1 MLHSLLTI
9 AAAIT
14 GLLAVT
20 GIGYMLAVLWCV
32 RRFASRTVARRGFT
46 PPVSILKPL
55 KGADPQIYHCFRSHC
70 VQDYPEFEIIFGV
83 NDALDPAVPYVE
95 QLQREFPQLSIKL
108 IVCSEVLGTN
118 RKVSNLIRL
127 AQEARYQHLLV
138 NDGDISVASNYLQQV
153 MAPFA
158 DPQMG
163 LVTALYRAVP
173 GRTLSSHL
181 EAAAINTDFPGGV
194 LMAINMERGV
204 HFGLG
209 STLAFTHTA
218 LNAIGGFEAIVSHLA
233 DDYELGNR
241 ISRAGFG
248 TYLADTVVETHLPD
262 YSFADMFRHQLRWA
276 RTIRD
281 RRPTQYLGLS
291 ITYAIPWAFLAL
303 VLSGGATWAWTLTAV
318 SLSLRLIT
326 AYVLSKEVVAH
337 SAAAG
342 RLWLVPV
349 RDCVALLIW
358 AASFFGNTINWRG
371 ESFRLKDGRLYRAA

>member
-14 GLLAVT
+14 GLLAVS

-32 RRFASRTVARRGFT
+32 RRFARRTVARGGFT

-83 NDALDPAVPYVE
+83 NDASDPAVPYVE

-118 RKVSNLIRL
+118 RKVSNLVRL

-173 GRTLSSHL
+173 GRTLSSQL
-181 EAAAINTDFPGGV
+181 ESAAINTDFPGGV

-209 STLAFTHTA
+209 STLAFTRTA
-218 LNAIGGFEAIVSHLA
+218 LNAIGGFEAIVNHLA

-241 ISRAGFG
+241 ISRASFA
-248 TYLADTVVETHLPD
+248 TDLADTVVETHLPD
-262 YSFADMFRHQLRWA
+262 YSFAGMFRHQLRWA

-281 RRPTQYLGLS
+281 RRPTEYLGLS
-291 ITYAIPWAFLAL
+291 ITYAIPWAILAL
-303 VLSGGATWAWTLTAV
+303 VLSGGATWAWTLTAGA
-318 SLSLRLIT
+318 LSLRLIT

-337 SAAAG
+337 SGAAG

-358 AASFFGNTINWRG
+358 VASFFGSTINWRG